1 MKYIQSQQIELLKE
15 GEMNNVYCNKYNILD
30 SDVNKRYKR
39 IHKREWT
46 LNINSSR
53 YNILI
58 IYNMGNILYVKIKQK
73 DIFRTQY
80 GQTSEKITKNY
91 DIIIV

>member
-1 MKYIQSQQIELLKE
+1 MKYIQSQQIKLLKRKWC
-15 GEMNNVYCNKYNILD
+15 NDTSSNKYNILD

-46 LNINSSR
+46 LNVHSIR

-58 IYNMGNILYVKIKQK
+58 IYNMGNILHDKIKQR